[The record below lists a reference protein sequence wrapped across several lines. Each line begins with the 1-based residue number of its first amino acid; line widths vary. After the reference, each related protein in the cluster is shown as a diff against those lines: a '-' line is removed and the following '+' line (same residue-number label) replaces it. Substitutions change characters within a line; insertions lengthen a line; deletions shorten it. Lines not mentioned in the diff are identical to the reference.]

1 VQHLTKPMTIDDN
14 SHFRF
19 PPKKLKP
26 EQVIVFNAITYSV
39 DICEIT
45 FDRLK
50 SELIKFSENPSS
62 KNENYPKIFADVW
75 TIISNATIFLNLI
88 VRHFDLEENEEHLS
102 ELKKAKKLRNSFQH
116 IDERI
121 SEVLTLNDLPM
132 YGSLSW
138 TRNIPETNKFQQFML
153 YSGVFTNHKVNVGGQ
168 MITPK
173 IEIGIEQIEEII
185 FESVTKKNKTEYPQ
199 VTVSIKKLI
208 LDIQNWIAHFEK
220 QISEQLEQYGKM
232 ERHNTN
238 LFFQINGHRK

>member
-1 VQHLTKPMTIDDN
+1 MTISNN

-45 FDRLK
+45 YNRLYD
-50 SELIKFSENPSS
+50 ELIKFSKDPIST
-62 KNENYPKIFADVW
+62 NENYPKIFADVW
-75 TIISNATIFLNLI
+75 TIISNATIFRNLI
-88 VRHFDLEENEEHLS
+88 VRYFDLETDEPMLEEL
-102 ELKKAKKLRNSFQH
+102 EKAKKLRNSYQH

-121 SEVLTLNDLPM
+121 SEILTLNDLPI

-138 TRNIPETNKFQQFML
+138 VRNIPESNKFQQFML
-153 YSGVFTNHKVNVGGQ
+153 YSGVFTNHKKSVGGQ
-168 MITPK
+168 MVKPNK
-173 IEIGIEQIEEII
+173 EIENKEINEII
-185 FESVTKKNKTEYPQ
+185 FESITRQGGNFPK

-208 LDIQNWIAHFEK
+208 TDIQNWIVHFEK
-220 QISEQLEQYGKM
+220 QIDEQLEAYGEM

>member
-1 VQHLTKPMTIDDN
+1 MIIDNN

-45 FDRLK
+45 YNRFYN
-50 SELIKFSENPSS
+50 ELVKFSENPSS
-62 KNENYPKIFADVW
+62 NNENYPKIFADVW
-75 TIISNATIFLNLI
+75 TILSNATIFMNLI
-88 VRHFDLEENEEHLS
+88 VRHFDLTDDEELLS
-102 ELKKAKKLRNSFQH
+102 ELKKAKKLRNSYQH

-132 YGSLSW
+132 YGSISW
-138 TRNIPETNKFQQFML
+138 MRNIPKSNKFQQFIL
-153 YSGVFTNHKVNVGGQ
+153 YSGVFTNHTNGVGGQ

-173 IEIGIEQIEEII
+173 VEIGIDEIDEII
-185 FESVTKKNKTEYPQ
+185 FESITKQGQNFPKVTIL
-199 VTVSIKKLI
+199 IKKLI
-208 LDIQNWIAHFEK
+208 MDIQNWIEHFEK
-220 QISEQLEQYGKM
+220 QINEQLEAFGNM

-238 LFFQINGHRK
+238 LFFQINGHRE

>member
-1 VQHLTKPMTIDDN
+1 MTIDNN

-45 FDRLK
+45 FERLN
-50 SELIKFSENPSS
+50 SELIRFSKNPSS

-88 VRHFDLEENEEHLS
+88 ERHFGIEEDEEHLF
-102 ELKKAKKLRNSFQH
+102 ELKKAKCLRNSLHH

-138 TRNIPETNKFQQFML
+138 LRNIPETNKFQQFML
-153 YSGVFTNHKVNVGGQ
+153 YSGVFTNHKKSVGGQ
-168 MITPK
+168 MIMPK
-173 IEIGIEQIEEII
+173 MDIGTDEIDDII
-185 FESVTKKNKTEYPQ
+185 FESVTKKSKTEFPEI
-199 VTVSIKKLI
+199 TVSIKKLI
-208 LDIQNWIAHFEK
+208 ADIQNWIAHFEK
-220 QISEQLEQYGKM
+220 QIDEQLKQYGIMK
-232 ERHNTN
+232 RHNTN
-238 LFFQINGHRK
+238 LFFQINGHRE

>member
-1 VQHLTKPMTIDDN
+1 MKIDNN

-19 PPKKLKP
+19 PAKKLKP

-45 FDRLK
+45 FERLNN
-50 SELIKFSENPSS
+50 ELIKFSENPSS

-88 VRHFDLEENEEHLS
+88 TRHFNLEDNEEQLS
-102 ELKKAKKLRNSFQH
+102 ELKKAKNLRNSFQH

-138 TRNIPETNKFQQFML
+138 IRNVPETNKFQQFML
-153 YSGVFTNHKVNVGGQ
+153 YSGVFTNHKKSVGGK

-173 IEIGIEQIEEII
+173 SEIRADEIEDII

-208 LDIQNWIAHFEK
+208 LDIQNWITHFEK
-220 QISEQLEQYGKM
+220 QIEEQLEQFGKM

-238 LFFQINGHRK
+238 LFFQINGHWE

>member
-1 VQHLTKPMTIDDN
+1 MTIDSN

-45 FDRLK
+45 YDRLYN
-50 SELIKFSENPSS
+50 ELIKFSENPSS
-62 KNENYPKIFADVW
+62 TNENYPKIFADVW
-75 TIISNATIFLNLI
+75 TIISNATIFMNLI
-88 VRHFDLEENEEHLS
+88 TRHFDLGTEEPMLS
-102 ELKKAKKLRNSFQH
+102 ELSKAKKLRNSYQH

-138 TRNIPETNKFQQFML
+138 MRNIPNSNKFQQFML
-153 YSGVFTNHKVNVGGQ
+153 YSGVFTNHTQSVGGQ
-168 MITPK
+168 MISPTM
-173 IEIGIEQIEEII
+173 EIGIDEIDEII
-185 FESVTKKNKTEYPQ
+185 FESITKQGRNFPKVTI
-199 VTVSIKKLI
+199 SIKKLI
-208 LDIQNWIAHFEK
+208 SDIRSWIEHFEK
-220 QISEQLEQYGKM
+220 QINEQLDSHGKM

-238 LFFQINGHRK
+238 LFFQIDGHRE